1 MSPLLRTG
9 TLVGRPVVIQD
20 VRLGVAVDALFDRAL
35 GRLVGLDVRC
45 RDEANR
51 FLPYPACEVFEDW
64 LAVESPLVL
73 LERELDFYRVGGSSL
88 SGLRGQPVLVSGA
101 ALGTL
106 ADLVIGPE
114 AEVVRIVVATPHGET
129 EIDPGT
135 DVVVGNHALRPAV

>member
-1 MSPLLRTG
+1 MSPHHRTG

-35 GRLVGLDVRC
+35 GRLVGLDVR

-51 FLPYPACEVFEDW
+51 FLPYPACEVFEDR

-73 LERELDFYRVGGSSL
+73 LERELDFYRMGGSAL
-88 SGLRGQPVLVSGA
+88 SGLRGQPVLVAGD

-114 AEVVRIVVATPHGET
+114 GEVVRIAVATPHGET